1 MIHPPNNAA
10 VTLIDCLTGTVSFV
24 HFRFGAFKLQVN
36 PKAAIIIIN
45 KTTVNGSRTTKTAAG
60 FKIHSTQIIRN
71 VVGIRL
77 NMICKPSFAFKT
89 CQPDTGSTCKIQ
101 MFFPSRET
109 DGAAISFI
117 VVSIQIAAVATRAIR
132 SSYPI
137 NIIRSESTVPFFTSN
152 ITAAKRINTIP
163 NPQFNI

>member
-60 FKIHSTQIIRN
+60 LANAFMDALPTMMK
-71 VVGIRL
+71 IRL
-77 NMICKPSFAFKT
+77 
-89 CQPDTGSTCKIQ
+89 Q
-101 MFFPSRET
+101 
-109 DGAAISFI
+109 AA
-117 VVSIQIAAVATRAIR
+117 
-132 SSYPI
+132 
-137 NIIRSESTVPFFTSN
+137 
-152 ITAAKRINTIP
+152 
-163 NPQFNI
+163 